1 MAGLKKNAKKETK
14 EIVDTN
20 ATVSFSINRGDYEHF
35 EDTDILRL
43 KKAFGV
49 SITFTGD
56 RFDVTSSNIKQC
68 RKAVIVLEKIFN
80 IIHNGFECS
89 EDDVTEFI
97 SEQNPQPYSGSK
109 YKSFFTSVDG
119 VEYSPRTANQETFI
133 NLINVKSITIA
144 AGCAGTGKTRLASI
158 MAAKYLTE
166 NRFDKVLI
174 FRPLQAV
181 GSKSLG
187 YLPGSVSEKT
197 DPYAQPIIDTFTE
210 LLGPKALDYYVKS
223 KKIEIGSIALSRG
236 SSYNSTLLILDEVQN
251 MSKIEVLT
259 LLTRMD
265 FPLYPL

>member
-1 MAGLKKNAKKETK
+1 
-14 EIVDTN
+14 
-20 ATVSFSINRGDYEHF
+20 
-35 EDTDILRL
+35 
-43 KKAFGV
+43 
-49 SITFTGD
+49 
-56 RFDVTSSNIKQC
+56 
-68 RKAVIVLEKIFN
+68 
-80 IIHNGFECS
+80 
-89 EDDVTEFI
+89 
-97 SEQNPQPYSGSK
+97 
-109 YKSFFTSVDG
+109 
-119 VEYSPRTANQETFI
+119 
-133 NLINVKSITIA
+133 
-144 AGCAGTGKTRLASI
+144 

-265 FPLYPL
+265 FNTKIIITGDQSQSDLNTKAKSGLDYCLERLKDLESVGIVKFTKEDIQRNKLIGDIIDSFED